1 MPLYLSEYSFIDDF
15 PKGKGYKG
23 KGKNIP
29 PPPPPPPPQLILPKP
44 LTKYD
49 KMIKMGV
56 PTNAVENK
64 KIIDSKIRAEDL
76 QSITLKKTVINDNK
90 KEEEDNI
97 PYMIELLSKL
107 SKFRIN

>member
-1 MPLYLSEYSFIDDF
+1 
-15 PKGKGYKG
+15 
-23 KGKNIP
+23 
-29 PPPPPPPPQLILPKP
+29 
-44 LTKYD
+44 
-49 KMIKMGV
+49 MIKMGV

-76 QSITLKKTVINDNK
+76 QSITLKKTVINDK

-107 SKFRIN
+107 SKYKHK